1 MINKIYDNLNECIEN
16 AFKFSAE
23 YACKGVKENIGGPF
37 GACIIQKIYNKYKI
51 VCVERNTVISSK
63 DATCH
68 AEINAIR
75 KASKIL
81 NRFNLSDC
89 ILVTTAKSCPMC
101 LSASCWASIPVIYYG
116 TDYSEATTSGF
127 KDEKI
132 AEYIKGNNDKVI
144 KEIQIKNDISLE
156 PFKTWNEKENKT
168 MY

>member
-1 MINKIYDNLNECIEN
+1 MIYSRLVANLHVREL
-16 AFKFSAE
+16 
-23 YACKGVKENIGGPF
+23 YGNIGGPF
-37 GACIIQKIYNKYKI
+37 GAGIIQKIGNNYKI
-51 VCVERNTVISSK
+51 ICIERNTVIYTK

-75 KASKIL
+75 TASKIL
-81 NRFNLSDC
+81 NKFNLSDC

-132 AEYIKGNNDKVI
+132 SEYIKGKNDKII
-144 KEIQIKNDISLE
+144 KEVQIKNDISLE
-156 PFKTWNEKENKT
+156 PFKVWDEKEDRIK
-168 MY
+168 Y